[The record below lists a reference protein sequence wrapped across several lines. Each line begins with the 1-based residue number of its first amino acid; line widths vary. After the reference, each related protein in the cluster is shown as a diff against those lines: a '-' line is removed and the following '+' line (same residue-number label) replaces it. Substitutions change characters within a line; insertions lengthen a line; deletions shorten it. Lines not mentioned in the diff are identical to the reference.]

1 MAKIYHFWMGVPYG
15 TLTHGKYIRALISR
29 LYDVQDKSGLLEVL
43 YEELISTR
51 IKIIHINSTLNI
63 INNNKYRIILTSRD
77 KVDSDIALIYNVD
90 QEYRYMY
97 MYIEFDN
104 IALYLTSIH
113 VVNII

>member
-1 MAKIYHFWMGVPYG
+1 M
-15 TLTHGKYIRALISR
+15 ISR

-63 INNNKYRIILTSRD
+63 INNKYRIILTSRD
-77 KVDSDIALIYNVD
+77 KVDTDIALIYNVD

-97 MYIEFDN
+97 MYMYNEFDN
-104 IALYLTSIH
+104 LTLYLTSIH
-113 VVNII
+113 VVNIIYRVR

>member
-1 MAKIYHFWMGVPYG
+1 M
-15 TLTHGKYIRALISR
+15 ISR

-77 KVDSDIALIYNVD
+77 KVDTDIALIYNVD

-97 MYIEFDN
+97 MYMYNEFDN
-104 IALYLTSIH
+104 LTLYLTSIH
-113 VVNII
+113 VVNIIYRVR

>member
-1 MAKIYHFWMGVPYG
+1 
-15 TLTHGKYIRALISR
+15 LISR

-77 KVDSDIALIYNVD
+77 KVDTDIALIYNVD

-97 MYIEFDN
+97 MYMYNEFDN
-104 IALYLTSIH
+104 LTLYLTSIH
-113 VVNII
+113 VVNIIYRVR